1 MRDNIIHE
9 TQDFTY
15 LKWFHIRSSSGTA
28 GTFLKSESVIEG
40 KKIYYKLSNF
50 DSVNGVIGHE
60 CVNEIIVARLLTL
73 LAGIL
78 LYYEK
83 EKTCIIELPE
93 YLDEWNAP
101 LLFTSYVK
109 KIYTIP
115 RDISLLWVK
124 ERVIP
129 SGRRNIKEILAKHH
143 MESYDEMRFLEIS
156 EGKCSQDSLYIR
168 KIDILPDFVVERQ
181 KKNLVECVLLD
192 EYTLFCFFAD
202 ETIRKID
209 LKKLASEKDMDDLRK
224 VLSHEK
230 VYQSGKAGTGGYF
243 VTFNNSIDIP
253 VGVLYRFG
261 LVIPLK
267 MNDFKLFVQKKLL
280 DTTESCDLLECSRQ
294 NLSYMVKR
302 NHLYSIKKARGK
314 LYLKGEI
321 LRLMW

>member
-1 MRDNIIHE
+1 M
-9 TQDFTY
+9 
-15 LKWFHIRSSSGTA
+15 
-28 GTFLKSESVIEG
+28 
-40 KKIYYKLSNF
+40 
-50 DSVNGVIGHE
+50 
-60 CVNEIIVARLLTL
+60 
-73 LAGIL
+73 
-78 LYYEK
+78 
-83 EKTCIIELPE
+83 
-93 YLDEWNAP
+93 
-101 LLFTSYVK
+101 
-109 KIYTIP
+109 
-115 RDISLLWVK
+115 
-124 ERVIP
+124 
-129 SGRRNIKEILAKHH
+129 
-143 MESYDEMRFLEIS
+143 
-156 EGKCSQDSLYIR
+156 
-168 KIDILPDFVVERQ
+168 ERQ

-192 EYTLFCFFAD
+192 EYTLLCFFAD

-267 MNDFKLFVQKKLL
+267 MNDFKLFVQKNLL

-302 NHLYSIKKARGK
+302 NHLCSIKEARGK